1 MVTTKSMGTFCFVMM
16 SDRFQ
21 NHGYGCIHG
30 SDKENC
36 HHQRSQNINQLLISQ
51 NEFVARSPPAPVQV
65 PHISPPQQGSGH
77 RQDTTLRAC
86 NICQKIKSNKNS
98 SY

>member
-77 RQDTTLRAC
+77 RQDL
-86 NICQKIKSNKNS
+86 N
-98 SY
+98 